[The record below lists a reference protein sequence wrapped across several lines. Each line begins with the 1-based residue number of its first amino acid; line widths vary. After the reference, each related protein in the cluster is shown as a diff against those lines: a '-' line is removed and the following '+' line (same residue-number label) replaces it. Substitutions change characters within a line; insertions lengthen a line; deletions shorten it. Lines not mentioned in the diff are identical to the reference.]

1 MNLYTEEIFIFT
13 PNGDLKTLPK
23 GSTPLDFAYE
33 IHTEVGSH
41 CLGAK
46 VNGKLVPFSHLLKSG
61 DQVEIITSNKQS
73 PKEDW
78 LSFVKTSRA
87 RSKIKTRLCT
97 SIRSRK
103 NTCCFIKCQQSSIKN
118 NF

>member
-1 MNLYTEEIFIFT
+1 MNLFSEEIFIFT

-23 GSTPLDFAYE
+23 YATPLDFAYE
-33 IHTEVGSH
+33 ILQVGSH

-46 VNGKLVPFSHLLKSG
+46 VNGKLVPFSHILKS
-61 DQVEIITSNKQS
+61 DQVEIITSSKQS

-87 RSKIKTRLCT
+87 KSKIEIL
-97 SIRSRK
+97 
-103 NTCCFIKCQQSSIKN
+103 
-118 NF
+118 